1 MTILAETAV
10 SGCRRNLFAFIS
22 LLILTLIIY
31 SNTFDASWHFDDEN
45 NILNNTPLHLTELSV
60 PNITQTFFADWNRT
74 GGLYRPVAG
83 LSFALNYYF
92 GGMDVH
98 GYHMVNMA
106 VHFLSAFFVFLF
118 THHALNLT
126 ILNNKYGKNSYF
138 IALLSAVLWAINPV
152 QTQAV
157 TYVVQRM
164 TSMAGLFY
172 MMAMYFYL
180 KGRTS
185 TPGFS
190 RNTLYFLFI
199 ICGILAMGS
208 KENAITLP
216 FSILLFDLFL
226 IQGISKPSVKRSFFL
241 FLIMG
246 AACLFLGILLKGPAI
261 LDLQDLISRYQNR
274 GFTLGER
281 LLTEPRVILFYIS
294 LLFHPMPNRLCL
306 EHDIIVSTGLLTP
319 PSTLIAILVILAII
333 AAALSQA
340 KKRPLIS
347 FCIIFFFLNHL
358 IEGSI
363 LPLEL
368 IFEHRNYLPSMLFFV
383 PISIL
388 LSGGIAFFSRKRG
401 LRTILVIFVILV
413 LVGWGHSTYA
423 RNVVWKNDGILSF
436 DCVEKYPDLARPHHN
451 LGRFYLKN
459 EQYEAAIMEFQIS
472 LSKKDINNL
481 AGKNW
486 TYYNLGSV
494 YQTLGNDD
502 KALFYYEQAQKYQP
516 SFAPTHIRKGQVFLK
531 RGLYDEAAEEFHK
544 ALKSRKHLPSALTN
558 LGHLFLQTGQTAK
571 AVNHLKL
578 ALQSAPQDP
587 VIMRRLGLAYMLDNQ
602 PAKAFI
608 LFKTSLEI
616 TPDDPFTLLELAAL
630 YGDRGMETK
639 KQEVMNRFFAVFA
652 ESPLNLKRFIDGMRF
667 RSDPQ
672 RADHSHQQHLLRFLA
687 GACQERSRE
696 YAAMA
701 EDCLRLP

>member
-1 MTILAETAV
+1 
-10 SGCRRNLFAFIS
+10 
-22 LLILTLIIY
+22 
-31 SNTFDASWHFDDEN
+31 
-45 NILNNTPLHLTELSV
+45 
-60 PNITQTFFADWNRT
+60 
-74 GGLYRPVAG
+74 
-83 LSFALNYYF
+83 AL
-92 GGMDVH
+92 
-98 GYHMVNMA
+98 
-106 VHFLSAFFVFLF
+106 
-118 THHALNLT
+118 
-126 ILNNKYGKNSYF
+126 
-138 IALLSAVLWAINPV
+138 LWAINPV

-185 TPGFS
+185 TQGFS

-226 IQGISKPSVKRSFFL
+226 IQGISRASVKRSFFL

-246 AACLFLGILLKGPAI
+246 IACLFLGILLKGPAI
-261 LDLQDLISRYQNR
+261 LDLQDLVSRYQNR

-281 LLTEPRVILFYIS
+281 LLTGPRVILFYIS
-294 LLFHPMPNRLCL
+294 LLVHPMPNRLCL
-306 EHDIIVSTGLLTP
+306 EHDIPISTGLLTP
-319 PSTLIAILVILAII
+319 PSTLIAILVILAMI

-347 FCIIFFFLNHL
+347 FCVIFFFLNHL

-363 LPLEL
+363 FPLEL

-423 RNVVWKNDGILSF
+423 RNWVWKNDGILSF

-451 LGRFYLKN
+451 LGRFFLKN
-459 EQYEAAIMEFQIS
+459 GQYEEAIMEFQIS

-544 ALKSRKHLPSALTN
+544 ALKSRKHLSSALTN

-571 AVNHLKL
+571 ALNHLKL
-578 ALQSAPQDP
+578 ALESAPLDP
-587 VIMRRLGLAYMLDNQ
+587 VIMRRLGLAYMLENQ

-608 LFKTSLEI
+608 LFKNSLEI

-630 YGDRGMETK
+630 YGDRGRETK

-652 ESPLNLKRFIDGMRF
+652 ESPLKLKGFIDGMSV

-672 RADHSHQQHLLRFLA
+672 RADHSHQQHLLRFLSK
-687 GACQERSRE
+687 ACQERSRE

-701 EDCLRLP
+701 DDCLRLP